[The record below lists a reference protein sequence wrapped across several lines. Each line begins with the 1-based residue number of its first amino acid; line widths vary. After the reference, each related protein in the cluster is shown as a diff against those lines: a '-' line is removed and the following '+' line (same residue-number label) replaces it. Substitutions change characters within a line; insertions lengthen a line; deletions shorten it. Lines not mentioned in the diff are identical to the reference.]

1 MKTNNNNNRNENSN
15 ATRAMVASVKAMI
28 NAEYLQRVDLV
39 KYGIQVFAAYL
50 DSENPQEYYVVI
62 AAERDI
68 KTGRYYFID
77 RDGVRIAWSRLNADT
92 LAYAC
97 RDFIDQV
104 NADQST
110 EERAD
115 GVTVYNNVTRERL
128 AEICTTIADA
138 VGVLSGSTFPAF
150 DIKIDLKHFDKWTAA
165 KLADDRTD
173 PRAPFFFAVR
183 HQGAES
189 GTLEHIK
196 ERCNVLGRPVY
207 VMKAVHATDADGLEL
222 SGRYNLAV
230 KVDPQRNSEPA
241 EAAAAAEPTNTN
253 TEAEQPAAE
262 PEVNEFFYYG
272 EMGAIMPQ
280 YLTKAQTRK
289 DKYGFLCNL
298 AGEVLHN
305 PVTGQILHEYPTKR
319 NSEPTE
325 PAAAAE
331 PTNTNTEPEQPATE
345 PENEPQSET
354 KAPTTEEPAAD
365 YAAGTADTIRRR
377 WQSFKAKAARVAL
390 AVAPWLGVGI
400 ILGLTLAV
408 FVIAILNV
416 PAWVES
422 LPILPRAFVGCLFI
436 FLPTMGA
443 EMLIIKAFEAIDRRG
458 WFGFNPLAFS

>member
-1 MKTNNNNNRNENSN
+1 MKTNNNNNRNENNN

-50 DSENPQEYYVVI
+50 DSEEPREYYVIV

-115 GVTVYNNVTRERL
+115 GVTEYNNVTRERL
-128 AEICTTIADA
+128 AEIGNALAAA
-138 VGVLSGSTFPAF
+138 VGVLSESSLPAS
-150 DIKIDLKHFDKWTAA
+150 DMAISLDHFDRWTPAA
-165 KLADDRTD
+165 VLADECTD
-173 PRAPFFFAVR
+173 PREPFYFAIR
-183 HQGAES
+183 HQGTES
-189 GTLEHIK
+189 GTIKHIQ
-196 ERCNVLGRPVY
+196 ERCKILGRPVY
-207 VMKAVHATDADGLEL
+207 VMRADRVTDADGHQFA
-222 SGRYNLAV
+222 GRYNIAV
-230 KVDPQRNSEPA
+230 KVDPKFSRDFAELERLTQRESE
-241 EAAAAAEPTNTN
+241 
-253 TEAEQPAAE
+253 
-262 PEVNEFFYYG
+262 
-272 EMGAIMPQ
+272 
-280 YLTKAQTRK
+280 
-289 DKYGFLCNL
+289 
-298 AGEVLHN
+298 H
-305 PVTGQILHEYPTKR
+305 
-319 NSEPTE
+319 TE

-331 PTNTNTEPEQPATE
+331 PTNTNPEHTEPATE
-345 PENEPQSET
+345 PESEPQSEP
-354 KAPTTEEPAAD
+354 KAPTLAEIAAD
-365 YAAGTADTIRRR
+365 YAAGTADSIRRR

-390 AVAPWLGVGI
+390 AVAPWLGVGL

-416 PAWVES
+416 PAWVER

-436 FLPTMGA
+436 FLPTLAA
-443 EMLIIKAFEAIDRRG
+443 EMLIIKVFAAIDAKTG
-458 WFGFNPLAFS
+458 FFGFNPSACR

>member
-15 ATRAMVASVKAMI
+15 ATRAMVASVKAML
-28 NAEYLQRVDLV
+28 NAEYLQRIDLV

-50 DSENPQEYYVVI
+50 DSEEPREYYVVI

-128 AEICTTIADA
+128 AEICTTIADE
-138 VGVLSGSTFPAF
+138 VGVLSGSTYPAF
-150 DIKIDLKHFDKWTAA
+150 DIKIDLNHFDKWTAA
-165 KLADDRTD
+165 TLADDRTD

-189 GTLEHIK
+189 GTLEHIT

-207 VMKAVHATDADGLEL
+207 VMEAVHATDADGLEL
-222 SGRYNLAV
+222 SGRYTLAV
-230 KVDPQRNSEPA
+230 KVYPQR
-241 EAAAAAEPTNTN
+241 
-253 TEAEQPAAE
+253 
-262 PEVNEFFYYG
+262 
-272 EMGAIMPQ
+272 
-280 YLTKAQTRK
+280 
-289 DKYGFLCNL
+289 
-298 AGEVLHN
+298 H
-305 PVTGQILHEYPTKR
+305 
-319 NSEPTE
+319 SEPTE

-331 PTNTNTEPEQPATE
+331 PTNTNPEPEQPATE

-354 KAPTTEEPAAD
+354 KAPTIEEPAAD
-365 YAAGTADTIRRR
+365 YAAGTADTMRRR

-390 AVAPWLGVGI
+390 AVAPWFAMVVIFAITG
-400 ILGLTLAV
+400 AV
-408 FVIAILNV
+408 FVATVLNM
-416 PAWVES
+416 PEWVES
-422 LPILPRAFVGCLFI
+422 LPILPRAFIGCLFI

-443 EMLIIKAFEAIDRRG
+443 EMLTIKALHAIDRRG

>member
-28 NAEYLQRVDLV
+28 NAEYLQRIDLV

-50 DSENPQEYYVVI
+50 DDENPREYYVVI

-189 GTLEHIK
+189 GTLEHIT

-222 SGRYNLAV
+222 SGRYTLAV
-230 KVDPQRNSEPA
+230 KVDPQ
-241 EAAAAAEPTNTN
+241 
-253 TEAEQPAAE
+253 
-262 PEVNEFFYYG
+262 
-272 EMGAIMPQ
+272 
-280 YLTKAQTRK
+280 
-289 DKYGFLCNL
+289 
-298 AGEVLHN
+298 
-305 PVTGQILHEYPTKR
+305 R

-331 PTNTNTEPEQPATE
+331 PTNTNPEPEQPATE
-345 PENEPQSET
+345 AKNEPQSEP
-354 KAPTTEEPAAD
+354 KAPTIEEPAAD
-365 YAAGTADTIRRR
+365 YAAGTADNIRRR

-390 AVAPWLGVGI
+390 AVAPWLGVGF

-416 PAWVES
+416 PAWVER

-443 EMLIIKAFEAIDRRG
+443 EMLIIKALDAIDRRG

>member
-1 MKTNNNNNRNENSN
+1 MKTNNNNNRNENNN

-28 NAEYLQRVDLV
+28 NAEYLQRIDLV

-50 DSENPQEYYVVI
+50 DSEEPREYYVVV

-97 RDFIDQV
+97 RDFIDQM

-128 AEICTTIADA
+128 AEICTTIAEA

-150 DIKIDLKHFDKWTAA
+150 DIKIDLQHFDKWTAA
-165 KLADDRTD
+165 TLADDRTD

-189 GTLEHIK
+189 GTLEHIT

-207 VMKAVHATDADGLEL
+207 VIKADHATDADGREL
-222 SGRYNLAV
+222 SGRYTLTV
-230 KVDPQRNSEPA
+230 K
-241 EAAAAAEPTNTN
+241 AA
-253 TEAEQPAAE
+253 TE
-262 PEVNEFFYYG
+262 
-272 EMGAIMPQ
+272 
-280 YLTKAQTRK
+280 R
-289 DKYGFLCNL
+289 
-298 AGEVLHN
+298 H
-305 PVTGQILHEYPTKR
+305 
-319 NSEPTE
+319 SEPTE

-331 PTNTNTEPEQPATE
+331 PTNTNPEHTEPES
-345 PENEPQSET
+345 EPQSEP
-354 KAPTTEEPAAD
+354 KAPTLAEIAAD
-365 YAAGTADTIRRR
+365 YAAGTADSIRRR

-390 AVAPWLGVGI
+390 AVAPWLGVGL

-416 PAWVES
+416 PAWVER

-436 FLPTMGA
+436 FLPTLGA
-443 EMLIIKAFEAIDRRG
+443 EMLIIKVFAAIDAKTG
-458 WFGFNPLAFS
+458 FFGFNPLACR

>member
-1 MKTNNNNNRNENSN
+1 MKTNNNNNRNENNN

-50 DSENPQEYYVVI
+50 DSEEPREYYVIV

-128 AEICTTIADA
+128 AEICTTIAEA

-150 DIKIDLKHFDKWTAA
+150 DIKIDLQHFDKWTAA
-165 KLADDRTD
+165 TLADDRTD

-189 GTLEHIK
+189 GTLEHIT

-207 VMKAVHATDADGLEL
+207 VIKADHATDADGREL
-222 SGRYNLAV
+222 SGRYTLAV
-230 KVDPQRNSEPA
+230 K
-241 EAAAAAEPTNTN
+241 AA
-253 TEAEQPAAE
+253 TE
-262 PEVNEFFYYG
+262 
-272 EMGAIMPQ
+272 
-280 YLTKAQTRK
+280 R
-289 DKYGFLCNL
+289 
-298 AGEVLHN
+298 H
-305 PVTGQILHEYPTKR
+305 
-319 NSEPTE
+319 SEPTE

-331 PTNTNTEPEQPATE
+331 PTNTKPEAKKAHRAKAKRPQQAQSTEAEPISTEQAPEMEAEPISSSPEGDTLSTTEKAPESEPEQAPEVDETSHPE
-345 PENEPQSET
+345 PEPEQVET
-354 KAPTTEEPAAD
+354 STPA
-365 YAAGTADTIRRR
+365 G
-377 WQSFKAKAARVAL
+377 VAFG
-390 AVAPWLGVGI
+390 PG
-400 ILGLTLAV
+400 
-408 FVIAILNV
+408 
-416 PAWVES
+416 S
-422 LPILPRAFVGCLFI
+422 LPAPYSVLYPY
-436 FLPTMGA
+436 
-443 EMLIIKAFEAIDRRG
+443 IIACF
-458 WFGFNPLAFS
+458 

>member
-1 MKTNNNNNRNENSN
+1 MKQNSNNNRNENSN

-50 DSENPQEYYVVI
+50 DNEEPREYYVII

-97 RDFIDQV
+97 RDFIDQM

-128 AEICTTIADA
+128 AEICTTIAEA

-150 DIKIDLKHFDKWTAA
+150 DIKIDLQHFDKWTAPT
-165 KLADDRTD
+165 LADDRTD

-189 GTLEHIK
+189 GTLEHIT

-207 VMKAVHATDADGLEL
+207 VIKADHATDADGHQFA
-222 SGRYNLAV
+222 GRYNIAV
-230 KVDPQRNSEPA
+230 KVDPKFSRDFAELERLTQRE
-241 EAAAAAEPTNTN
+241 
-253 TEAEQPAAE
+253 
-262 PEVNEFFYYG
+262 
-272 EMGAIMPQ
+272 
-280 YLTKAQTRK
+280 
-289 DKYGFLCNL
+289 
-298 AGEVLHN
+298 
-305 PVTGQILHEYPTKR
+305 
-319 NSEPTE
+319 SEPTE

-331 PTNTNTEPEQPATE
+331 PTNTNPEHTEPES
-345 PENEPQSET
+345 EPQSEP
-354 KAPTTEEPAAD
+354 KAPTLAEIAAD
-365 YAAGTADTIRRR
+365 YTAGTADSIRRR

-390 AVAPWLGVGI
+390 AVAPWLGVGL

-416 PAWVES
+416 PAWVER

-436 FLPTMGA
+436 FLPTLGA
-443 EMLIIKAFEAIDRRG
+443 EMLIIKVFAAIDAKTG
-458 WFGFNPLAFS
+458 FFGFNPLACR